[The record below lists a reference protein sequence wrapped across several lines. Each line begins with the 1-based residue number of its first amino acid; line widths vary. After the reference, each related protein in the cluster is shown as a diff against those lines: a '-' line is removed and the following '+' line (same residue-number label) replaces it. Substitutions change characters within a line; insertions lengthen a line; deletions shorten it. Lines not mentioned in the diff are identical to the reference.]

1 MERIPMIKRQ
11 NDIIKVVNDK
21 NVKVVAAKVEGHR
34 LRTDP
39 MSTIFRRKENDI
51 RKKKVGD

>member
-21 NVKVVAAKVEGHR
+21 NIKVVAAKVEGHR

-51 RKKKVGD
+51 RKKDGD